1 MAEFHHIIGA
11 LLKDI
16 TQARALSD
24 RYSQEVSRYYQGNEQ
39 LNLFPIPRTEVDNVQ
54 LHLKFVINQAEQYKY
69 LSNQHIDIVKSV
81 FTNYAIRIANHWHS
95 FLNETTI
102 GVMQNFFAD
111 IPADQRSVTLPE
123 VERVCRHFLHNNLYI
138 IIEYMV
144 YKRPLFN
151 RYGVTADGV
160 SNDPYHKLASYLYMM
175 IRQLIKDKV
184 EQHLGTEAWVN
195 NHDVVATDIAYEGH
209 TDIQAKV
216 HTVRAILIEMEGDID
231 YHFEELSS
239 QTIWVTMEGDKLK
252 TLPSEAASSVKIGA
266 VINNYVWSE
275 TVAEDGTVN
284 QVLIRE

>member
-24 RYSQEVSRYYQGNEQ
+24 RYSQEVSRYYQGDEQ

-54 LHLKFVINQAEQYKY
+54 LHLKFVIKQAEQYKY
-69 LSNQHIDIVKSV
+69 LSNQHINIVKSV
-81 FTNYAIRIANHWHS
+81 FTNYAIHIANHWLS
-95 FLNETTI
+95 FLNETMI
-102 GVMQNFFAD
+102 DVMQNFFAD

-138 IIEYMV
+138 IIEYVV

-151 RYGVTADGV
+151 RYGITADGV

-175 IRQLIKDKV
+175 VRQLIKDKV

-195 NHDVVATDIAYEGH
+195 NHDAMATHIAYEGH
-209 TDIQAKV
+209 PNIQTKV
-216 HTVRAILIEMEGDID
+216 HTVREILIEMEGDID

-239 QTIWVTMEGDKLK
+239 QTIRVTMEGDKLK
-252 TLPSEAASSVKIGA
+252 TLPSEVASSVKVGA
-266 VINNYVWSE
+266 IINNYVWSE